1 MLHADMKII
10 ERYHH
15 SRDVFP
21 DSWRVLPFGS
31 GATFVYQLRDLI
43 FYNTGQDLQLKVR
56 VTDRHLKMEL
66 RSQELEPL
74 SYTVYEQDHIFAQ
87 DKKGERYR
95 YNQIYRQCKNN
106 TVEPE
111 FLFENFAPVL
121 YSVDESQLQ
130 QQWQQIFYLTS

>member
-1 MLHADMKII
+1 MLHADMSIV

-21 DSWRVLPFGS
+21 DSGRVLPFGT
-31 GATFVYQLRDLI
+31 GATFVYQLRDLV

-66 RSQELEPL
+66 RSRDIEPF
-74 SYTVYEQDHIFAQ
+74 SYTIYEQDHTFVQ

-95 YNQIYRQCKNN
+95 YNQIYRQCKKI
-106 TVEPE
+106 
-111 FLFENFAPVL
+111 L
-121 YSVDESQLQ
+121 
-130 QQWQQIFYLTS
+130 